1 MKQYFTAAN
10 KFYQWKKKECFAS
23 SWPGEVDLRR
33 LAESAINEPVGAP
46 YLVIDD
52 ELPVGFVEGAA
63 IELTRRFGKLVD
75 YLLNHEAPLLRQL
88 SNMGVLTAERF
99 QNVLADI

>member
-1 MKQYFTAAN
+1 M
-10 KFYQWKKKECFAS
+10 
-23 SWPGEVDLRR
+23 RR

-52 ELPVGFVEGAA
+52 QLPVGFAEGATL
-63 IELTRRFGKLVD
+63 ELTRRFGKLVD

>member
-1 MKQYFTAAN
+1 M
-10 KFYQWKKKECFAS
+10 
-23 SWPGEVDLRR
+23 RR
-33 LAESAINEPVGAP
+33 LAESASNEPVAAP

-99 QNVLADI
+99 QNVLADISGFSNSKDQITKGYD